1 MCQHYLRLQ
10 DTLVVLYALPTYC
23 RYIASVILVCV
34 LNTMASYTQA
44 QSFNSKTNS
53 INFDFKGEAVNSVL
67 PVIIWQTPALEF
79 TNSQKG
85 DFVIDVTTKS
95 ELPLKEITF
104 QVIDGEKNIR
114 EKKVEVE
121 QNTFAKNYVQPLHL
135 QDGQYQIKI
144 IAVNSKGGK
153 VSSIRTILVGKD
165 AIADAISIDRKD
177 YAILFATDKYDYWSD
192 LVNPVFDANT
202 IANELKEKYGFEV
215 EVVENA
221 SQEDVFNKLA
231 DYSQKKYKPQD
242 QLLVFFAGHG
252 YFDDT
257 FGEGFVVAKNSLEN
271 DRSKTSYISHSR
283 LRTVINNIPSEH
295 VFLAMDVC
303 FGGTFDPV
311 IAKERGSNSYSDT
324 NENEFLIRKLSH
336 KTRKYMTSGGKTYVS
351 DGIVGKHSPFAVK
364 ILQALK
370 EGGGE
375 DRILTLSEIKTYVE
389 KLTPEPRFGGFGED
403 NIASDFVFV
412 FRGN

>member
-1 MCQHYLRLQ
+1 MRF
-10 DTLVVLYALPTYC
+10 
-23 RYIASVILVCV
+23 VILRTD
-34 LNTMASYTQA
+34 LPLASLKAAVAFFSFSMLPIVAYT

-53 INFDFKGEAVNSVL
+53 INFDFKGEAINAVL
-67 PVIIWQTPALEF
+67 PVINWQTPALEF

-85 DFVIDVTTKS
+85 DFVIDVTAKS
-95 ELPLKEITF
+95 ELPLTEIIF
-104 QVIDGEKNIR
+104 QVIDSEKNVR
-114 EKKVEVE
+114 EKKVDVE
-121 QNTFAKNYVQPLHL
+121 QNIFAKNYLQPLHL

-153 VSSIRTILVGKD
+153 VSSTRTILVGKD

-177 YAILFATDKYDYWSD
+177 YAILFATDKYDHWTD

-221 SQEDVFNKLA
+221 NQEEVFNKLA

-283 LRTVINNIPSEH
+283 LRTVINNIPNEH

-311 IAKERGSNSYSDT
+311 IAKERGGDSYSET
-324 NENEFLIRKLSH
+324 NQSEFLIRKLSY
-336 KTRKYMTSGGKTYVS
+336 KTRKYITSGGKTYVS
-351 DGIVGKHSPFAVK
+351 DGVVGKHSPFAVK

-370 EGGGE
+370 ERGGE
-375 DRILTLSEIKTYVE
+375 DRILTLSEIKSYVE
-389 KLTPEPRFGGFGED
+389 KLTPEPRFGSFGED

>member
-1 MCQHYLRLQ
+1 
-10 DTLVVLYALPTYC
+10 
-23 RYIASVILVCV
+23 
-34 LNTMASYTQA
+34 MASTTLKADSISLSLWRAFVYLLLCFLQITTYA

-53 INFDFKGEAVNSVL
+53 INFDFKGDAINAVL
-67 PVIIWQTPALEF
+67 PVINWATPALEF

-85 DFVIDVTTKS
+85 DFIVDVTIKS
-95 ELPLKEITF
+95 ELLLTEITF
-104 QVIDGEKNIR
+104 QVIDSEKNIR
-114 EKKVEVE
+114 EKKVDVE
-121 QNTFAKNYVQPLHL
+121 QNTFTKNYIQPLHL
-135 QDGQYQIKI
+135 QDGQYEIRI
-144 IAVNSKGGK
+144 TAINSKGGK
-153 VSSIRTILVGKD
+153 VSSKRMILVGKD

-177 YAILFATDKYDYWSD
+177 YAILFATDKYDHWTD

-202 IANELKEKYGFEV
+202 IAIELKEKYGFEV

-221 SQEDVFNKLA
+221 NQEDVFNKLA

-271 DRSKTSYISHSR
+271 DRSRTSYISHSR

-311 IAKERGSNSYSDT
+311 IAKERGNDSFAET
-324 NENEFLIRKLSH
+324 NQSEFLIRKLSY

-351 DGIVGKHSPFAVK
+351 DGVIGKHSPFAVK

-375 DRILTLSEIKTYVE
+375 DRILTLAEIKTSVE
-389 KLTPEPRFGGFGED
+389 RLTPEPRFGGFGED

>member
-1 MCQHYLRLQ
+1 MRVLPVQENRFS
-10 DTLVVLYALPTYC
+10 TLLLSICLYFLFYQFAIPS
-23 RYIASVILVCV
+23 A
-34 LNTMASYTQA
+34 A
-44 QSFNSKTNS
+44 QSFNSKTNN
-53 INFDFKGEAVNSVL
+53 INFDFKGEAVNAVL
-67 PVIIWQTPALEF
+67 PVVTWQTPALEF

-85 DFVIDVTTKS
+85 DFVIDVTAKS
-95 ELPLKEITF
+95 ELPLKEMVF
-104 QVIDGEKNIR
+104 QLIDGEKNIR
-114 EKKVEVE
+114 ERKVEIE
-121 QNTFAKNYVQPLHL
+121 LNTFTKNYIQPLHL
-135 QDGQYQIKI
+135 LDGQYQIKI
-144 IAVNSKGGK
+144 IAINSKGGK
-153 VSSIRTILVGKD
+153 VSSTRTILVGKD

-177 YAILFATDKYDYWSD
+177 YAILFATDKYDHWSD

-202 IANELKEKYGFEV
+202 IATELKEKYGFEV

-221 SQEDVFNKLA
+221 NQEDVFNKLA

-303 FGGTFDPV
+303 FGGTFDPI
-311 IAKERGSNSYSDT
+311 IARERGSDSYTET
-324 NENEFLIRKLSH
+324 NQSEFLIRKLSY

-351 DGIVGKHSPFAVK
+351 DGVVGKHSPFAVK

-375 DRILTLSEIKTYVE
+375 DRILTLTEIKSYVE